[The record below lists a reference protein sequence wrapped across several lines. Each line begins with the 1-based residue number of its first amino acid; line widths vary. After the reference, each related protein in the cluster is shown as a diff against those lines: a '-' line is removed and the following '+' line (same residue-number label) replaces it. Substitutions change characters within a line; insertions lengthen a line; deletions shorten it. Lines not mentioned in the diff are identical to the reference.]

1 MYEVPRCA
9 GPGCGRP
16 LTRLGTG
23 RRPKYCGQNCRK
35 AAQRER
41 ERQAEA
47 ERRRTVQLA
56 EAKATVARLRRP
68 LEEAGFRTVADH
80 AADVYACACD
90 PGLPPA
96 DLDRTIAYLHLAA
109 DALAVLARDYRHAAG
124 EAARLSPAAGPPVR

>member
-1 MYEVPRCA
+1 MRRA
-9 GPGCGRP
+9 RMQRP

-35 AAQRER
+35 SAQRER
-41 ERQAEA
+41 DRQAEA
-47 ERRRTVQLA
+47 GWRRAVQFA
-56 EAKATVARLRRP
+56 EAKATVARLRHP

-96 DLDRTIAYLHLAA
+96 DLDRAIAYLHLAV
-109 DALAVLARDYRHAAG
+109 DELAVLARDYRHAAD